1 MSKPR
6 AFAAFLALTLLAA
19 LLPGCA
25 SAPPRADAQQQEID
39 QWNARKRERWVD
51 IWSRHL
57 STRP

>member
-6 AFAAFLALTLLAA
+6 AFAALLALTLLAA
-19 LLPGCA
+19 LLPACG

-57 STRP
+57 SSRP

>member
-6 AFAAFLALTLLAA
+6 ALVSLLALTIFASLQ
-19 LLPGCA
+19 PGCA
-25 SAPPRADAQQQEID
+25 SRPSQPGAQQQEID

-57 STRP
+57 SSRP

>member
-6 AFAAFLALTLLAA
+6 ALAALLSLLLLAA
-19 LLPGCA
+19 LQPGCA
-25 SAPPRADAQQQEID
+25 SGPARADAQQQEID

-57 STRP
+57 SSRP